1 MKILLISPY
10 VPKHFGGGE
19 KYLFDVAKI
28 LLDKKHQVFL
38 SANLSEELT
47 ATKFEEIQKSYENF
61 LNYSLDGIK
70 FIKTVFNKEN
80 NFFKKLLWTRNFDLI
95 YYQTDGSLFFSLA
108 KKNILHIQVPLILDK
123 SSLLDKLK
131 LRNWQIKNTNS
142 YFTKDVIEKSWETK
156 IDYVHQPAIN
166 LEEFVVGEK
175 EKIILNVGR
184 FFKQLHSKRQ
194 DVLIDLFE
202 ELNKKFPKETKSWK
216 LVLAGRVEDQEYF
229 NELKQQ
235 AKNLNIEFKTDLE
248 RKELLKIYSKAGIY
262 WHATG
267 YDVDPNKNPE
277 KVEHFG
283 ISTIEAMASG
293 AVPVVINKGGQP
305 EVIGENLKDL
315 LWDSKDE
322 AINKTIA
329 LIKKPEE
336 RNKLSKK
343 VVERSRNFSKEQ
355 FKKTLLEMIN
365 A

>member
-28 LLDKKHQVFL
+28 LLDEKHQVFL
-38 SANLSEELT
+38 SVNFPEELT
-47 ATKFEEIQKSYENF
+47 IAKSQEIQKAYENF

-70 FIKTVFNKEN
+70 FIKTAFNKEN
-80 NFFKKLLWTRNFDLI
+80 NFLKKLLWTRNFDLI

-108 KKNILHIQVPLILDK
+108 KKNILHIQIPLILNK
-123 SSLLDKLK
+123 SSFLEKLK
-131 LRNWQIKNTNS
+131 LSNWQIKNTNS
-142 YFTKDVIEKSWETK
+142 YFTKDVIEKAWKTK

-166 LEEFVVGEK
+166 LDEFKIGEK

-194 DVLIDLFE
+194 DVLIDLFK
-202 ELNKKFPKETKSWK
+202 ELNKQYPKETKSWK
-216 LVLAGRVEDQEYF
+216 LVLAGKVENQEYF
-229 NELKQQ
+229 KELKLQ
-235 AKNLNIEFKTDLE
+235 AKGLNIEFKTDLE
-248 RKELLKIYSKAGIY
+248 RKELLEIYSRASIY

-267 YDVDPNKNPE
+267 YEVDPSKNPE

-293 AVPVVINKGGQP
+293 VVPLVINKGGQP
-305 EVIGENLKDL
+305 EVLGEELSSL
-315 LWDSKDE
+315 LWDSKAE
-322 AINKTIA
+322 AINKTID
-329 LIKKPEE
+329 LIKKAEK
-336 RNKLSKK
+336 RNELSKK
-343 VVERSRNFSKEQ
+343 AVERSKNFSKEQ

>member
-28 LLDKKHQVFL
+28 LLDEKHQVFL

-47 ATKFEEIQKSYENF
+47 ATKSEEIQKSYENF

-70 FIKTVFNKEN
+70 FIKTAFNKKN

-166 LEEFVVGEK
+166 LEEFVAGEK

-248 RKELLKIYSKAGIY
+248 RKELLKIYSKASIY

-305 EVIGENLKDL
+305 EVLGKNLKDL